1 MIAHLRIILDHTND
15 IFRDIHINSEDTLEQ
30 LHHAIVSAFKLNPE
44 EMAAFYLTNEEWEQ
58 GEEIPLLS
66 MQEGSHEMKDITIS
80 AIFNKEDSRLL
91 YIQDF
96 LTMWRFMIEIEELL
110 ETSTQKELP
119 ATVLSFGGMPDEVPN
134 LQFLSI
140 EQKKHNPFGDELED
154 LNEFEQF
161 DELNEY

>member
-1 MIAHLRIILDHTND
+1 MTVHLRIILDHTND
-15 IFRDIHINSEDTLEQ
+15 IFRDILISSEDTLEQ
-30 LHHAIVSAFKLNPE
+30 LHHAIVSAFKLNAE

-58 GEEIPLLS
+58 GEEISLLS

-96 LTMWRFMIEIEELL
+96 LTMWRFMIEVEELL
-110 ETSTQKELP
+110 EKSTQKKLP
-119 ATVLSFGGMPDEVPN
+119 ATVLSFGEMPGEAPN
-134 LQFLSI
+134 LQFVSE
-140 EQKKHNPFGDELED
+140 EQKEHNPLGDELED